1 MWQTSITFCCRK
13 VLPDVYKRQVSIYFG
28 SGFAFLAS
36 GCFFLLFFLS
46 LFVTKLRTS
55 KVVPIACLVTAVAL
69 SAYAG
74 YHVWKIEPLAELAEK
89 DASIT
94 GTLCELPYENN
105 GKFYYT
111 LRIDEIEIEGMEH
124 PHNPGKIIMT
134 TRNALDIEPYGSI
147 SGKDVYK
154 RQDISKDTSMDENK
168 YIELTKTQM
177 EKAIPGITFSE
188 QGKRTIAGQ
197 EFYELPYSYTKDVD
211 GTQTTITQTFLC
223 KKIEDRMVCITLTY
237 PDQETIDHLLSG
249 FSELNATNSQ

>member
-1 MWQTSITFCCRK
+1 MKTRKIIGGVLGCLMLCGLLVGCSGSNNSSSNSNYKKGTVTESKFTSEWMGIQYT
-13 VLPDVYKRQVSIYFG
+13 LPNDMTMLSEETI
-28 SGFAFLAS
+28 AS
-36 GCFFLLFFLS
+36 G
-46 LFVTKLRTS
+46 S
-55 KVVPIACLVTAVAL
+55 KDNIQVEMQ
-69 SAYAG
+69 AYLTDAPSKNIG
-74 YHVWKIEPLAELAEK
+74 MLAE
-89 DASIT
+89 
-94 GTLCELPYENN
+94 
-105 GKFYYT
+105 
-111 LRIDEIEIEGMEH
+111 
-124 PHNPGKIIMT
+124 
-134 TRNALDIEPYGSI
+134 
-147 SGKDVYK
+147 
-154 RQDISKDTSMDENK
+154 DISKDTSMDENK

>member
-1 MWQTSITFCCRK
+1 MKTRKIIGGVLGCLMLCGLLVGCSGSNNSSSNSNYKKGTVTERKFTSEWMGIQYT
-13 VLPDVYKRQVSIYFG
+13 LPNDMTMLSEETI
-28 SGFAFLAS
+28 AS
-36 GCFFLLFFLS
+36 GSKDNIQVEMQAYLTDAPS
-46 LFVTKLRTS
+46 TKN
-55 KVVPIACLVTAVAL
+55 I
-69 SAYAG
+69 G
-74 YHVWKIEPLAELAEK
+74 MLAE
-89 DASIT
+89 
-94 GTLCELPYENN
+94 
-105 GKFYYT
+105 
-111 LRIDEIEIEGMEH
+111 
-124 PHNPGKIIMT
+124 
-134 TRNALDIEPYGSI
+134 
-147 SGKDVYK
+147 
-154 RQDISKDTSMDENK
+154 DISKDTSMDENK

>member
-1 MWQTSITFCCRK
+1 MKTRKIIGGVLGCLMLCGLLVGCSGSNNSSSNSNYKKGTVTESKFTSEWMGIQYT
-13 VLPDVYKRQVSIYFG
+13 LPNDMTMLSEETI
-28 SGFAFLAS
+28 AS
-36 GCFFLLFFLS
+36 GSKDNIQVEVQAYLTDAPS
-46 LFVTKLRTS
+46 TKN
-55 KVVPIACLVTAVAL
+55 I
-69 SAYAG
+69 G
-74 YHVWKIEPLAELAEK
+74 MLAE
-89 DASIT
+89 
-94 GTLCELPYENN
+94 
-105 GKFYYT
+105 
-111 LRIDEIEIEGMEH
+111 
-124 PHNPGKIIMT
+124 
-134 TRNALDIEPYGSI
+134 
-147 SGKDVYK
+147 
-154 RQDISKDTSMDENK
+154 DISKDTSMDENK

>member
-1 MWQTSITFCCRK
+1 MKTRKIIGGVLGCLMLCGLLVGCSGSNNSSSNSNYKKGTVTESKFTSEWMGIQYT
-13 VLPDVYKRQVSIYFG
+13 LPNDMTMLSEETI
-28 SGFAFLAS
+28 AS
-36 GCFFLLFFLS
+36 GSKDNIQVEMQAYLTDAPS
-46 LFVTKLRTS
+46 TKNN
-55 KVVPIACLVTAVAL
+55 
-69 SAYAG
+69 G
-74 YHVWKIEPLAELAEK
+74 MLAE
-89 DASIT
+89 
-94 GTLCELPYENN
+94 
-105 GKFYYT
+105 
-111 LRIDEIEIEGMEH
+111 
-124 PHNPGKIIMT
+124 
-134 TRNALDIEPYGSI
+134 
-147 SGKDVYK
+147 
-154 RQDISKDTSMDENK
+154 DISKDTSMDENK

>member
-1 MWQTSITFCCRK
+1 MKTRKIIGGVLGCLMLCGLLVGCSGSNNSSSNSNYKKGTVTESKFTSEWMGIQYT
-13 VLPDVYKRQVSIYFG
+13 LPNDMIMLSEETI
-28 SGFAFLAS
+28 AS
-36 GCFFLLFFLS
+36 GSKDNIQVEMQAYLTDAPS
-46 LFVTKLRTS
+46 TKN
-55 KVVPIACLVTAVAL
+55 I
-69 SAYAG
+69 G
-74 YHVWKIEPLAELAEK
+74 MLAE
-89 DASIT
+89 
-94 GTLCELPYENN
+94 
-105 GKFYYT
+105 
-111 LRIDEIEIEGMEH
+111 
-124 PHNPGKIIMT
+124 
-134 TRNALDIEPYGSI
+134 
-147 SGKDVYK
+147 
-154 RQDISKDTSMDENK
+154 DISKDTSMDENK

>member
-1 MWQTSITFCCRK
+1 MKTRKIIGGVLGCLMLCGLLVGCSGSNNSSSNSNYKKGTVTESKFTSEWMGIQYT
-13 VLPDVYKRQVSIYFG
+13 LPNDMKMQAYLTDAPS
-28 SGFAFLAS
+28 
-36 GCFFLLFFLS
+36 
-46 LFVTKLRTS
+46 TKNIGR
-55 KVVPIACLVTAVAL
+55 
-69 SAYAG
+69 
-74 YHVWKIEPLAELAEK
+74 LAE
-89 DASIT
+89 
-94 GTLCELPYENN
+94 
-105 GKFYYT
+105 
-111 LRIDEIEIEGMEH
+111 
-124 PHNPGKIIMT
+124 
-134 TRNALDIEPYGSI
+134 
-147 SGKDVYK
+147 
-154 RQDISKDTSMDENK
+154 DISKDTSMDENK

>member
-1 MWQTSITFCCRK
+1 MKTRKIIGGVLGCLMLCGLLVGCSGSNNSSSNSNYKKGTVTESKFTSEWMGIRYT
-13 VLPDVYKRQVSIYFG
+13 LPNDMTMLSEETI
-28 SGFAFLAS
+28 AS
-36 GCFFLLFFLS
+36 GSKDNIQVEMQAYLTDAPS
-46 LFVTKLRTS
+46 TKN
-55 KVVPIACLVTAVAL
+55 I
-69 SAYAG
+69 G
-74 YHVWKIEPLAELAEK
+74 MLAE
-89 DASIT
+89 
-94 GTLCELPYENN
+94 
-105 GKFYYT
+105 
-111 LRIDEIEIEGMEH
+111 
-124 PHNPGKIIMT
+124 
-134 TRNALDIEPYGSI
+134 
-147 SGKDVYK
+147 
-154 RQDISKDTSMDENK
+154 DISKDTSMDENK